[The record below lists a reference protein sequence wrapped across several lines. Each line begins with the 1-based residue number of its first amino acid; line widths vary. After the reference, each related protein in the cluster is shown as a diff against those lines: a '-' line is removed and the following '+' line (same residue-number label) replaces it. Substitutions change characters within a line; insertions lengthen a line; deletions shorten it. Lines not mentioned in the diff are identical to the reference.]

1 MLMSSVESNGRKINF
16 LQSMKDN
23 EIRFLFAEEQGHDI
37 KEIQVI
43 FTGFTGLSEGLK
55 ELVNRTIIT
64 EEEANVYEL
73 KVITSILEAD
83 PELLASFKRP
93 KGLLEAFKSLS
104 DEGKQETLKFIQ
116 EKFPAEAHAFR
127 QVLKVKD
134 A

>member
-1 MLMSSVESNGRKINF
+1 MYVSSVESNGRKINF
-16 LQSMKDN
+16 LQSMEDN
-23 EIRFLFAEEQGHDI
+23 EIRFLFAKGQGRSI

-43 FTGFTGLSEGLK
+43 FTGLTGLAYGLK
-55 ELVNRTIIT
+55 ELVNRAVIT

-73 KVITSILEAD
+73 KVITSMLES
-83 PELLASFKRP
+83 EF
-93 KGLLEAFKSLS
+93 ESLS

>member
-1 MLMSSVESNGRKINF
+1 MYVSSVESNGRKINF
-16 LQSMKDN
+16 LQSMEDN
-23 EIRFLFAEEQGHDI
+23 EIRFLFAKGQGRSI

-43 FTGFTGLSEGLK
+43 FTGLTGLSDGLK
-55 ELVNRTIIT
+55 ELVNRAVIT
-64 EEEANVYEL
+64 EEEADVYEL

-83 PELLASFKRP
+83 SELLASFKRS
-93 KGLLEAFKSLS
+93 KGLLEAFESLS